1 MALTS
6 AQQARN
12 LYAGLIRGA
21 APPERIERARADL
34 EYAKAR
40 QAADTWRAALS
51 PAQRMQLAVRLLAA
65 DDNAPG

>member
-12 LYAGLIRGA
+12 LYAGLIRGGR
-21 APPERIERARADL
+21 PPEEVERARLDL

-51 PAQRMQLAVRLLAA
+51 PAQRMQLAVRLLSG